1 MSTTGTGPSRATIE
15 STSESPPKWTTK
27 TLRNHADVV
36 PLRSKANW
44 INFLMKTLVRLQSK
58 NARIFS
64 EGERPGTHRAIRD
77 GIGTRRAIRDGI
89 PAATCSLAVRG
100 SAMRFRT
107 SEHHVLWFRDS
118 RSGETGPCI
127 RVCRDELIETG
138 SPPLQ
143 RADSIAGGSGVFR
156 RLVHSKPSLSFDT
169 WRRSRMERLGMASE
183 DMATAPSDIDGIK
196 LSCVRDDGVTPATS
210 ATNSHIVRWHRLRDW
225 SSFTP

>member
-1 MSTTGTGPSRATIE
+1 
-15 STSESPPKWTTK
+15 
-27 TLRNHADVV
+27 
-36 PLRSKANW
+36 
-44 INFLMKTLVRLQSK
+44 MKTLVRLQSK

-143 RADSIAGGSGVFR
+143 RADNIAGGSGVFR
-156 RLVHSKPSLSFDT
+156 RLVHPSQVSRSIHGGGREWRGREWLPKT
-169 WRRSRMERLGMASE
+169 WRQLPAISMVSNSVASE
-183 DMATAPSDIDGIK
+183 T
-196 LSCVRDDGVTPATS
+196 TE
-210 ATNSHIVRWHRLRDW
+210 
-225 SSFTP
+225 